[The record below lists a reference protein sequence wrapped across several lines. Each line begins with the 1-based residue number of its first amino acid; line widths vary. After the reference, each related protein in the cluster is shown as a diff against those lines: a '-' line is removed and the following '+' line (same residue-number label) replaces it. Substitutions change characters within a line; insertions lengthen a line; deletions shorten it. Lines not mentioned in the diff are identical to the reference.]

1 MNSAVKT
8 RLQTLLDRAPL
19 RQLRSAIALLE
30 RWITPGFDLA
40 IRLYVA
46 SVFLRSGWLK
56 ISDWGT
62 TRLLFANEYH
72 VPFLPPDV
80 AAVMGAGGELCLPVL
95 LVLGLA
101 GRFGAAGLFVVNL
114 VAAISFPD
122 LSDLGLQDHVLW
134 GALLLVIVFHG
145 PGRWSLDHALKTG
158 SEAGLP
164 G

>member
-30 RWITPGFDLA
+30 RWITPAFDLA

-80 AAVMGAGGELCLPVL
+80 AAVMGAGGRSTGIL
-95 LVLGLA
+95 
-101 GRFGAAGLFVVNL
+101 RSSSAAGKSSRPRRPKYSRKAEVV
-114 VAAISFPD
+114 A
-122 LSDLGLQDHVLW
+122 
-134 GALLLVIVFHG
+134 
-145 PGRWSLDHALKTG
+145 
-158 SEAGLP
+158 
-164 G
+164 

>member
-72 VPFLPPDV
+72 VPLLPPDV
-80 AAVMGAGGELCLPVL
+80 AAVMGAGGEASS
-95 LVLGLA
+95 LGKCRMQNA
-101 GRFGAAGLFVVNL
+101 KCKME
-114 VAAISFPD
+114 I
-122 LSDLGLQDHVLW
+122 
-134 GALLLVIVFHG
+134 
-145 PGRWSLDHALKTG
+145 LDRENKLIRLDQA
-158 SEAGLP
+158 
-164 G
+164 